1 MVDISRET
9 IEQTNTRLLAVTK
22 QARLLAYPGTYAF
35 VEFPLADFPAAVR
48 ADALALVRDDAVW
61 SQLVPCDDPAED
73 LFALFRF
80 HFPSRVD
87 NSGFVG
93 WLASRLKRKF
103 GTGVFV
109 TCGQN
114 RRDGGIFDYWG
125 VPVAVAAEIAAELDA
140 LVSPEKMALAPYPRR
155 PSP

>member
-1 MVDISRET
+1 MVDISQET
-9 IEQTNTRLLAVTK
+9 IKQTNTRLLSVTK

-35 VEFPLADFPAAVR
+35 LEFPLADFPAAVR
-48 ADALALVRDDAVW
+48 ADALALVRDDEVW
-61 SQLVPCDDPAED
+61 SQLVPCENRDED

-80 HFPSRVD
+80 HFPGRVD

-125 VPVAVAAEIAAELDA
+125 VPVAVAVEIAAELDA
-140 LVSPEKMALAPYPRR
+140 LASPEQMTLAP
-155 PSP
+155 

>member
-1 MVDISRET
+1 MVDISQET
-9 IEQTNTRLLAVTK
+9 IEQTDARLLAVTK
-22 QARLLAYPGTYAF
+22 QARLLAYSGSYAF
-35 VEFPLADFPAAVR
+35 LEFPLADFPAAVR

-61 SQLVPCDDPAED
+61 SQLVPCEDAGED
-73 LFALFRF
+73 LFAVFRF
-80 HFPSRVD
+80 HFPDRID

-125 VPVAVAAEIAAELDA
+125 VPLAVAAETAAELDA
-140 LVSPEKMALAPYPRR
+140 LVS
-155 PSP
+155 S